1 MVVRLLRGGPQF
13 TTAEGIRKQ
22 AAKGSRARVIWMNGK
37 MIYLKISIESV
48 SGEISIVA
56 THGVYGDGII
66 KGILEC

>member
-1 MVVRLLRGGPQF
+1 MVHSLQLLK
-13 TTAEGIRKQ
+13 ESESKQ
-22 AAKGSRARVIWMNGK
+22 PREAVQEHFGMNGK